1 MHKYFIFTLGCQ
13 MNKSD
18 AERLATILENASYEK
33 SAEKE
38 ADLIIVL
45 ACSVRQSAI
54 DRIWGRINRWNHW
67 KEKRPFITI
76 LSGCVV
82 ADDKRKFRDKFDY
95 ILTIDELTAKPQQLI
110 SLLKEKLP
118 NYMLRVTDYFHVHPK
133 YESSFQAY
141 VPIST
146 GCNNFCTYCVVPY
159 TRGRKKSRPAEEII
173 SEVKKLISHGYQEIT
188 LLGQNVNSYGLTGQ
202 KNNQPFIDLL
212 KKIDV
217 IPGDFWFF
225 FITNHP
231 KDMSDE
237 LIQTL
242 PELKKVGHYIHLP
255 VQSGDDEILRRMNR
269 HYTASHYLNLV
280 KKIREAL
287 PDVCLSTDIIVGFP
301 GETEAQFQN
310 TAHVMEQ
317 AKFDMAYIAQ
327 YSPRPGT
334 AAYKLKDDILK
345 PEKKQREKI
354 LTGILKKTALENNK
368 KYIGKVVDALIV
380 QKLPNRG
387 GSAADGPR
395 YLAKTRT
402 FKNVRFQTNTDLT
415 GQFVQLKIT
424 QAGVWGMGG
433 QLIN

>member
-1 MHKYFIFTLGCQ
+1 

-18 AERLATILENASYEK
+18 AERLATILEGAGFEK
-33 SAEKE
+33 STEDK

-54 DRIWGRINRWNHW
+54 DRIWGNINQWNKW
-67 KEKRPFITI
+67 KTKKPLITI

-82 ADDKRKFRDKFDY
+82 TGDKRKFRDKFDY
-95 ILTIDELTAKPQQLI
+95 ILTIDELTATPQKLL
-110 SLLKEKLP
+110 SLLKIKLP
-118 NYMLRVTDYFHVHPK
+118 PQDYFRIHPK
-133 YESSFQAY
+133 YESNFQAY

-159 TRGRKKSRPAEEII
+159 TRGREKSRPADDII
-173 SEVKKLISHGYQEIT
+173 SEVMELVSKGYKEIT
-188 LLGQNVNSYGLTGQ
+188 LLGQNVNSYCLLDKTT
-202 KNNQPFIDLL
+202 NQPFIELL
-212 KKIDV
+212 KKIDT
-217 IPGDFWFF
+217 IPGNFWFF

-237 LIQTL
+237 LTETL
-242 PELKKVGHYIHLP
+242 PKLKKAGHYIHLP

-301 GETEAQFQN
+301 GETEIQFQN
-310 TAHVMEQ
+310 TARVMEQ

-327 YSPRPGT
+327 YSSRSGT
-334 AAYKLKDDILK
+334 AAYKLKDDVPK
-345 PEKKQREKI
+345 PEKKRREKI
-354 LTGILKKTALENNK
+354 LTEILKKTALSNNH
-368 KYIGKVVDALIV
+368 KYVDEVVEALVIE
-380 QKLPNRG
+380 KIKDNY
-387 GSAADGPR
+387 

-402 FKNVRFQTNTDLT
+402 FKNVRFQHTANLV
-415 GQFVQLKIT
+415 GRFIKIIIT
-424 QAGVWGMGG
+424 QADVWGLEGI
-433 QLIN
+433 LVK

>member
-1 MHKYFIFTLGCQ
+1 

-18 AERLATILENASYEK
+18 SERLATILEVAGYEK
-33 SAEKE
+33 SAEEE

-54 DRIWGRINRWNHW
+54 DRIWGKINQWNHW
-67 KEKRPFITI
+67 KEKKPLLTI
-76 LSGCVV
+76 LSGCVTSE
-82 ADDKRKFRDKFDY
+82 DKKKFRNKFDY
-95 ILTIDELTAKPQQLI
+95 ILTIDELTAKPLQLI

-118 NYMLRVTDYFHVHPK
+118 NNILHIAGYFSIHPK

-159 TRGRKKSRPAEEII
+159 TRGREKSRPANEII
-173 SEVKKLISHGYQEIT
+173 SEVKELVAKGYKEIT
-188 LLGQNVNSYGLTGQ
+188 LLGQNVNSYGPAGKTT
-202 KNNQPFIDLL
+202 NQTFINLL
-212 KKIDV
+212 KKIDA

-231 KDMSDE
+231 KDMSGE

-242 PELKKVGHYIHLP
+242 PKLKKAGHYIHLP
-255 VQSGDDEILRRMNR
+255 VQSGDDEILKRMNR

-280 KKIREAL
+280 KKIRESL

-301 GETEAQFQN
+301 GETKVQFQN
-310 TAHVMEQ
+310 TTIVMEQ
-317 AKFDMAYIAQ
+317 SRFDMAYIAQ
-327 YSPRPGT
+327 YSPRSGT
-334 AAYKLKDDILK
+334 AADKLKDDVPK
-345 PEKKQREKI
+345 QEKKQREKI
-354 LTGILKKTALENNK
+354 LTEILKKTALKNNQ
-368 KYIGKVVDALIV
+368 KYIGKIVDALVV

-387 GSAADGPR
+387 GSAADRPR

-402 FKNVRFQTNTDLT
+402 FKNIKFQANANLT
-415 GQFVQLKIT
+415 GQFIKLKIT
-424 QAGVWGMGG
+424 HADIWGLEGA
-433 QLIN
+433 LIK